1 MSKKPPIKK
10 ATLPATA
17 AKPAAKN
24 TAAKPS
30 PAAPNKKTSSVA
42 SKPNVKVINQKIDI
56 KNEVKTEKQE
66 ERVEIKSIVMDEAA
80 KKRHDSAIKIQTCW
94 RKHEAKK
101 IVKKMTKEK
110 EEYENKIKTLEQEA
124 FVQMIKQEQERE
136 ERKRAKMLQEKQ
148 EKIRQEKRRKK
159 FLEVAF
165 DGNVEELKFIID
177 EVNRELNTRSEL
189 DSSQKKSIILKLI
202 DTKDSNNNTALS
214 EASASGNTD
223 VIKFL
228 LSKGANPNSLGSF
241 NRSSLWR
248 AAFASHLETSQV
260 LLENGADPRL

>member
-1 MSKKPPIKK
+1 MSKKLVVKK
-10 ATLPATA
+10 AAAPLPAAT
-17 AKPAAKN
+17 KPAAKAI
-24 TAAKPS
+24 AAKS
-30 PAAPNKKTSSVA
+30 TIAAPTKKTSVA
-42 SKPNVKVINQKIDI
+42 SKTVAKATNQKPNA
-56 KNEVKTEKQE
+56 NEVKNEKQE
-66 ERVEIKSIVMDEAA
+66 EKILIKAVVMDEGT

-94 RKHEAKK
+94 RKYEAKNICK
-101 IVKKMTKEK
+101 RMKNEK
-110 EEYENKIKTLEQEA
+110 EEYENKIKALEQEA
-124 FVQMIKQEQERE
+124 FVQMIKQEQEKE
-136 ERKRAKMLQEKQ
+136 ERKRAKLLQEKQ

-177 EVNRELNTRSEL
+177 EVNRELNTRAEL

-214 EASASGNTD
+214 EACASGNSD

-228 LSKGANPNSLGSF
+228 LSKGANPNSTGSF

-248 AAFASHLETSQV
+248 AAFASHLEACQI